1 MDAVVASIYGLPITV
16 PAMPLSTGH
25 EVGLPHLDLV
35 ILKEIFMKTAGELH
49 PLPFLLSSV

>member
-1 MDAVVASIYGLPITV
+1 MDVVVASIYGLPITV

-35 ILKEIFMKTAGELH
+35 ILKEIFMKTAG
-49 PLPFLLSSV
+49 